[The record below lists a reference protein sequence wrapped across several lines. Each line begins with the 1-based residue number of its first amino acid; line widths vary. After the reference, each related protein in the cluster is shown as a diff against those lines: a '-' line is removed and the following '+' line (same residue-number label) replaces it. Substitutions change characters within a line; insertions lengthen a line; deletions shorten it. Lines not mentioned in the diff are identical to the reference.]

1 MLHNIFLH
9 QCGAFFGGHSVL
21 DHARN
26 PTAVMKGGERFEDE
40 ERKLDYA
47 GLLTSLA
54 GFAITQAQSWVSE
67 QQMSMMVDEKI
78 EEALAKR
85 DENEDDEES

>member
-1 MLHNIFLH
+1 
-9 QCGAFFGGHSVL
+9 
-21 DHARN
+21 
-26 PTAVMKGGERFEDE
+26 MKKGNWIT
-40 ERKLDYA
+40 LV

-67 QQMSMMVDEKI
+67 QQMSMMIDEKI
-78 EEALAKR
+78 EGALAKR

>member
-1 MLHNIFLH
+1 
-9 QCGAFFGGHSVL
+9 
-21 DHARN
+21 
-26 PTAVMKGGERFEDE
+26 MKKGNWIT
-40 ERKLDYA
+40 LV

-54 GFAITQAQSWVSE
+54 GFVITQAQSWVSE
-67 QQMSMMVDEKI
+67 QQMSMMIDEKI

>member
-1 MLHNIFLH
+1 
-9 QCGAFFGGHSVL
+9 
-21 DHARN
+21 
-26 PTAVMKGGERFEDE
+26 MKMKKGNWIT
-40 ERKLDYA
+40 LV

-67 QQMSMMVDEKI
+67 QQMSMMIDEKI
-78 EEALAKR
+78 EGALAKR